1 MQFGLHSQ
9 FINPTGC
16 RCSTGT
22 VRLYPSFFRTEKGIS
37 ENDLVKVFNGTGEV
51 ELRAKVTTNVPEDFL
66 VMYEAWFPKR
76 QYNVQN
82 VVADTPADMGLM
94 KTGAP
99 GAAIH
104 SQFADVVLIGKGVR
118 SMRRA
123 FLVNS
128 DKCIGCRG
136 CAMACKSFN
145 QLEPDRFWRYV
156 YPLDK
161 DIYPHEERAFY
172 SLACNHCEHPACVA
186 ACPVEAYTKR
196 EDGVVV
202 HNPERCIGC
211 KNCIRNCPYGAPRFN
226 EETRKAENAV
236 CATSVLI
243 SV

>member
-1 MQFGLHSQ
+1 
-9 FINPTGC
+9 
-16 RCSTGT
+16 
-22 VRLYPSFFRTEKGIS
+22 
-37 ENDLVKVFNGTGEV
+37 
-51 ELRAKVTTNVPEDFL
+51 
-66 VMYEAWFPKR
+66 
-76 QYNVQN
+76 
-82 VVADTPADMGLM
+82 
-94 KTGAP
+94 
-99 GAAIH
+99 
-104 SQFADVVLIGKGVR
+104 
-118 SMRRA
+118 
-123 FLVNS
+123 
-128 DKCIGCRG
+128 
-136 CAMACKSFN
+136 MACKSFN

-211 KNCIRNCPYGAPRFN
+211 KTVFVTVLMARRVLMKRRVK
-226 EETRKAENAV
+226 RKNAV

>member
-1 MQFGLHSQ
+1 
-9 FINPTGC
+9 
-16 RCSTGT
+16 
-22 VRLYPSFFRTEKGIS
+22 
-37 ENDLVKVFNGTGEV
+37 
-51 ELRAKVTTNVPEDFL
+51 
-66 VMYEAWFPKR
+66 
-76 QYNVQN
+76 
-82 VVADTPADMGLM
+82 
-94 KTGAP
+94 
-99 GAAIH
+99 
-104 SQFADVVLIGKGVR
+104 
-118 SMRRA
+118 MRRA

-226 EETRKAENAV
+226 EETRKAEKCSMCYERLDIGMNPACVNACPV
-236 CATSVLI
+236 APCRLSIWMSILCPIMRCSIRQGSRICHSSIQERALFWRASLSSRRTSNGKI
-243 SV
+243 

>member
-1 MQFGLHSQ
+1 
-9 FINPTGC
+9 
-16 RCSTGT
+16 
-22 VRLYPSFFRTEKGIS
+22 
-37 ENDLVKVFNGTGEV
+37 
-51 ELRAKVTTNVPEDFL
+51 
-66 VMYEAWFPKR
+66 
-76 QYNVQN
+76 
-82 VVADTPADMGLM
+82 
-94 KTGAP
+94 
-99 GAAIH
+99 
-104 SQFADVVLIGKGVR
+104 
-118 SMRRA
+118 MRRA

-202 HNPERCIGC
+202 HNLSAASAVKTVFVTVLMARRVLM
-211 KNCIRNCPYGAPRFN
+211 KRRVK
-226 EETRKAENAV
+226 RKNAV

>member
-1 MQFGLHSQ
+1 
-9 FINPTGC
+9 
-16 RCSTGT
+16 
-22 VRLYPSFFRTEKGIS
+22 
-37 ENDLVKVFNGTGEV
+37 
-51 ELRAKVTTNVPEDFL
+51 
-66 VMYEAWFPKR
+66 
-76 QYNVQN
+76 
-82 VVADTPADMGLM
+82 
-94 KTGAP
+94 
-99 GAAIH
+99 
-104 SQFADVVLIGKGVR
+104 
-118 SMRRA
+118 MRRA

-226 EETRKAENAV
+226 EECGEAIIFARIGDATNSSSSQQRRGLWEIWGFCTALRKM
-236 CATSVLI
+236 T
-243 SV
+243 

>member
-1 MQFGLHSQ
+1 
-9 FINPTGC
+9 
-16 RCSTGT
+16 
-22 VRLYPSFFRTEKGIS
+22 
-37 ENDLVKVFNGTGEV
+37 
-51 ELRAKVTTNVPEDFL
+51 
-66 VMYEAWFPKR
+66 
-76 QYNVQN
+76 
-82 VVADTPADMGLM
+82 
-94 KTGAP
+94 
-99 GAAIH
+99 
-104 SQFADVVLIGKGVR
+104 
-118 SMRRA
+118 MRRA

-211 KNCIRNCPYGAPRFN
+211 KNCIRNCPYGAPRLMKRRVK
-226 EETRKAENAV
+226 RKNAV

>member
-1 MQFGLHSQ
+1 
-9 FINPTGC
+9 
-16 RCSTGT
+16 
-22 VRLYPSFFRTEKGIS
+22 
-37 ENDLVKVFNGTGEV
+37 
-51 ELRAKVTTNVPEDFL
+51 
-66 VMYEAWFPKR
+66 
-76 QYNVQN
+76 
-82 VVADTPADMGLM
+82 
-94 KTGAP
+94 
-99 GAAIH
+99 
-104 SQFADVVLIGKGVR
+104 
-118 SMRRA
+118 MRRA

-211 KNCIRNCPYGAPRFN
+211 KNCIVTVLMARRVLMKRRVK
-226 EETRKAENAV
+226 RKNAV

>member
-1 MQFGLHSQ
+1 
-9 FINPTGC
+9 
-16 RCSTGT
+16 
-22 VRLYPSFFRTEKGIS
+22 
-37 ENDLVKVFNGTGEV
+37 
-51 ELRAKVTTNVPEDFL
+51 
-66 VMYEAWFPKR
+66 
-76 QYNVQN
+76 
-82 VVADTPADMGLM
+82 
-94 KTGAP
+94 
-99 GAAIH
+99 
-104 SQFADVVLIGKGVR
+104 
-118 SMRRA
+118 MRRA

-186 ACPVEAYTKR
+186 ACPVRKPIPNVKMAWWCITLSAALAAKTVFVTVLMARRVLMKR
-196 EDGVVV
+196 RV
-202 HNPERCIGC
+202 
-211 KNCIRNCPYGAPRFN
+211 K
-226 EETRKAENAV
+226 RKNAV

>member
-1 MQFGLHSQ
+1 
-9 FINPTGC
+9 
-16 RCSTGT
+16 
-22 VRLYPSFFRTEKGIS
+22 
-37 ENDLVKVFNGTGEV
+37 
-51 ELRAKVTTNVPEDFL
+51 
-66 VMYEAWFPKR
+66 
-76 QYNVQN
+76 
-82 VVADTPADMGLM
+82 
-94 KTGAP
+94 
-99 GAAIH
+99 
-104 SQFADVVLIGKGVR
+104 
-118 SMRRA
+118 MRRA

-202 HNPERCIGC
+202 HNPERSLAA
-211 KNCIRNCPYGAPRFN
+211 KTVFVTVLMARRVLMKRRVK
-226 EETRKAENAV
+226 RKNAV

>member
-1 MQFGLHSQ
+1 
-9 FINPTGC
+9 
-16 RCSTGT
+16 
-22 VRLYPSFFRTEKGIS
+22 
-37 ENDLVKVFNGTGEV
+37 
-51 ELRAKVTTNVPEDFL
+51 
-66 VMYEAWFPKR
+66 
-76 QYNVQN
+76 
-82 VVADTPADMGLM
+82 
-94 KTGAP
+94 
-99 GAAIH
+99 
-104 SQFADVVLIGKGVR
+104 
-118 SMRRA
+118 MRRA

-226 EETRKAENAV
+226 EETRKAEKCSIRQGSRICHSLIQERALFWR
-236 CATSVLI
+236 ASLSSRRTSNGKI
-243 SV
+243 